1 MHASGDCGYPIGLE
15 VIVGF
20 VVALAAHPTRVCIH
34 QAEHEQW
41 RPVVVTYC
49 NVMYVY
55 PMNNLNMVTALR
67 PHHIMGN
74 TIISFRVNLL
84 VESGVFDGNCI

>member
-1 MHASGDCGYPIGLE
+1 MHDISGDRSTAFSTTMHASGDCGYPIGLE

-49 NVMYVY
+49 NVM
-55 PMNNLNMVTALR
+55 
-67 PHHIMGN
+67 
-74 TIISFRVNLL
+74 
-84 VESGVFDGNCI
+84 